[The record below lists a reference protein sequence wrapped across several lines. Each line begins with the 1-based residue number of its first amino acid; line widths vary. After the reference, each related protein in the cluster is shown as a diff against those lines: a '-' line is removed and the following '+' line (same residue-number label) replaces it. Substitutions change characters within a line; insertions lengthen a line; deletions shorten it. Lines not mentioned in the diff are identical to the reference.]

1 MASVGL
7 NSDLVIG
14 GRRFH
19 VQTSLCDETGELS
32 ATVFEEGRLVE
43 RVTRRLAQAA
53 SAEEAQQEVASLHRE
68 ASEGVRLLF
77 DLCDKLRE
85 LKHAPSHNRL
95 GLLLL
100 GRGFFDEAQAQFRL
114 AIELDEKVPEYHKNL
129 GDVYMAQK
137 QYEQAVACYQRGLE
151 GGEDYADLHRALGRA
166 YWAMGS
172 GDKALVHLR
181 QAVALNPRYG
191 AALLD
196 IATVLLER
204 LMRQKAEP
212 AVAHVAEVAEL
223 TRKALRHRAGDSER
237 LAEALH
243 ALHHGR
249 LQLAWELMR
258 LASAGDAQSSEQV
271 EHELLL
277 RLVLGGSNDGAA
289 VERLVG
295 ELERLTA
302 QHAKYADLH
311 NSLGVAYLIQGRN
324 CLLRAAEEFKE
335 ALRINPRFRTAKRNL
350 RLVENDGRGFLILL
364 RTLLK

>member
-1 MASVGL
+1 MESIGL
-7 NSDLVIG
+7 NSDLLIR

-19 VQTSLCDETGELS
+19 VQTSLCGETGELS
-32 ATVFEEGRLVE
+32 ATVFEKGRIVE
-43 RVTRRLAQAA
+43 RVTRRLAETA
-53 SAEEAQQEVASLHRE
+53 SAEEAQQEAAALHRE
-68 ASEGVRLLF
+68 ASDGVRMLF

-100 GRGFFDEAQAQFRL
+100 RRGFLEEACEQFRL
-114 AIELDEKVPEYHKNL
+114 AIELDAKVPEYYKNL

-137 QYEQAVACYQRGLE
+137 QYGLAVAAYQRGLD
-151 GGEDYADLHRALGRA
+151 GGPSYADLHRALGRA

-172 GDKALVHLR
+172 RDKALAHL
-181 QAVALNPRYG
+181 QEALTLNPRYG
-191 AALLD
+191 GALLD
-196 IATVLLER
+196 MATLLLER
-204 LMRQKAEP
+204 LVRQKAGTAPVQVE
-212 AVAHVAEVAEL
+212 EVAEL
-223 TRKALRHRAGDSER
+223 TRKASRHRAGESER
-237 LAEALH
+237 LTEALH

-249 LQLAWELMR
+249 LKQALELLH
-258 LASAGDAQSSEQV
+258 LASVGDNPSPEQV
-271 EHELLL
+271 EQELLL
-277 RLVLGGSNDGAA
+277 RLVLCGSNDGGA
-289 VERLVG
+289 VDRLVG
-295 ELERLTA
+295 QLERLTA

-324 CLLRAAEEFKE
+324 YLLRAAEEFKE